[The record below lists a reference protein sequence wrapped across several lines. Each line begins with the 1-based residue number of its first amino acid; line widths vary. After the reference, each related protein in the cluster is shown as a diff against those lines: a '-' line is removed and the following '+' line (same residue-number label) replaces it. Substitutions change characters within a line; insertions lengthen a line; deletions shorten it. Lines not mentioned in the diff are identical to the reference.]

1 MSNLHNDS
9 APEFSGG
16 GGRSTLTAFFDSR
29 DDADRAIDR
38 LKNLGIT
45 GVRMMRGYEADGDK
59 AGVAGDDRSGFWS
72 KLEDWLFPDEDRS
85 VYAEGLRRG
94 GFLISVEVDDA
105 TYGIAY
111 DILDDE
117 GSIDM
122 DERADLWRAEG
133 WNISRSNE
141 AFAASKYD
149 ASQARE
155 ADDAERAR
163 QASAVQ
169 DDVFAA
175 GAAGMAGPA
184 TPMGRHTRR
193 LDPNS
198 PRVRAYDLNDEA
210 PLDQELRD
218 DIMPT
223 GHHRTVEEST
233 ERAEREL
240 RQAQD
245 VDGMRQEQTLPR
257 GR

>member
-16 GGRSTLTAFFDSR
+16 KGRSTLTAFFDSR
-29 DDADRAIDR
+29 HDAESAVER
-38 LKNLGIT
+38 LNNLGIT
-45 GVRMMRGYEADGDK
+45 TVRMMPGYEADSDK
-59 AGVAGDDRSGFWS
+59 VGVAGDDRGGFWS

-105 TYGIAY
+105 TYGIAH

-133 WNISRSNE
+133 WDISKSDE
-141 AFAASKYD
+141 ASAASRYKT
-149 ASQARE
+149 
-155 ADDAERAR
+155 RAHEE
-163 QASAVQ
+163 
-169 DDVFAA
+169 
-175 GAAGMAGPA
+175 PL
-184 TPMGRHTRR
+184 
-193 LDPNS
+193 LDP
-198 PRVRAYDLNDEA
+198 
-210 PLDQELRD
+210 ELRD
-218 DIMPT
+218 DILPT
-223 GHHRTVEEST
+223 GHHRTVEESN
-233 ERAEREL
+233 EEAEREL

-245 VDGMRQEQTLPR
+245 IDAMKQGQTFPR

>member
-16 GGRSTLTAFFDSR
+16 EGRSTLTAFFDSR
-29 DDADRAIDR
+29 HDAESAIDR

-45 GVRMMRGYEADGDK
+45 TVRMMPGYEADSDK
-59 AGVAGDDRSGFWS
+59 AGVAGDDRGGFWS

-105 TYGIAY
+105 TYGIAH

-133 WNISRSNE
+133 WDISKSNE
-141 AFAASKYD
+141 ALAASRYK
-149 ASQARE
+149 ARAHE
-155 ADDAERAR
+155 E
-163 QASAVQ
+163 
-169 DDVFAA
+169 
-175 GAAGMAGPA
+175 PL
-184 TPMGRHTRR
+184 
-193 LDPNS
+193 LDP
-198 PRVRAYDLNDEA
+198 
-210 PLDQELRD
+210 ELRD
-218 DIMPT
+218 DILPT
-223 GHHRTVEEST
+223 GHHRTVDESN
-233 ERAEREL
+233 EDAEREL

-245 VDGMRQEQTLPR
+245 IDAMKQGQTFPR

>member
-1 MSNLHNDS
+1 MSNLHNDG

-16 GGRSTLTAFFDSR
+16 KGRSTLTAFFDSR
-29 DDADRAIDR
+29 HDADSAVDR

-45 GVRMMRGYEADGDK
+45 TVRMMPGYEADSDK
-59 AGVAGDDRSGFWS
+59 AGVAGDDRGGFWS

-105 TYGIAY
+105 TYGIAH

-133 WNISRSNE
+133 WDISKSNE
-141 AFAASKYD
+141 ALAASRYK
-149 ASQARE
+149 ARAHE
-155 ADDAERAR
+155 E
-163 QASAVQ
+163 
-169 DDVFAA
+169 
-175 GAAGMAGPA
+175 PL
-184 TPMGRHTRR
+184 
-193 LDPNS
+193 LDP
-198 PRVRAYDLNDEA
+198 
-210 PLDQELRD
+210 ELRD
-218 DIMPT
+218 DILPT
-223 GHHRTVEEST
+223 GHHRTVDESN
-233 ERAEREL
+233 EDAERQL

-245 VDGMRQEQTLPR
+245 IDAMKQDQTFPR

>member
-16 GGRSTLTAFFDSR
+16 EGRSTLTAFFDSR
-29 DDADRAIDR
+29 HDAESAIDR

-45 GVRMMRGYEADGDK
+45 TVRMMPGYEADSDK
-59 AGVAGDDRSGFWS
+59 AGVAGDDRGGFWS
-72 KLEDWLFPDEDRS
+72 KLGDWLFPDEDRS

-105 TYGIAY
+105 TYGIAH

-133 WNISRSNE
+133 WDISKSNE
-141 AFAASKYD
+141 ALAASQYK
-149 ASQARE
+149 ARAHE
-155 ADDAERAR
+155 E
-163 QASAVQ
+163 
-169 DDVFAA
+169 
-175 GAAGMAGPA
+175 PL
-184 TPMGRHTRR
+184 
-193 LDPNS
+193 LDP
-198 PRVRAYDLNDEA
+198 
-210 PLDQELRD
+210 ELRD
-218 DIMPT
+218 DILPT
-223 GHHRTVEEST
+223 GHHRTVDESN
-233 ERAEREL
+233 EDAEREL

-245 VDGMRQEQTLPR
+245 IDAMKQGQTIPR

>member
-1 MSNLHNDS
+1 MSNLRNDS
-9 APEFSGG
+9 APAFSGG
-16 GGRSTLTAFFDSR
+16 GGHSTLSAFFDSR
-29 DDADRAIDR
+29 DDAERAIDR
-38 LKNLGIT
+38 LKNLDISN
-45 GVRMMRGYEADGDK
+45 VRMMPGYEADGDK
-59 AGVAGDDRSGFWS
+59 AGVAGDDRGGFWS

-105 TYGIAY
+105 TYGIAH

-133 WNISRSNE
+133 WNTSKSNE
-141 AFAASKYD
+141 AFATSQYD
-149 ASQARE
+149 ASRARE
-155 ADDAERAR
+155 ADEAERAR
-163 QASAVQ
+163 QARAAQ

-175 GAAGMAGPA
+175 DAAGVAGPA
-184 TPMGRHTRR
+184 MPAGHYTRR

-198 PRVRAYDLNDEA
+198 PRVRAYDLDDEA

-218 DIMPT
+218 DIAPT
-223 GHHRTVEEST
+223 GHHRTVEESQ

-245 VDGMRQEQTLPR
+245 IDGMRQDQTLPR